1 MKKSIIIAALMA
13 VTIGASAQWFDFSNN
28 KEILEVGFQTGPVG
42 LKTNYNNWGFGGSIN
57 VCGVYVDFLYTSP
70 EHKYDN
76 HVLPIMYNDT
86 SALTINVGY
95 QIPVLPWLKV
105 MPVVGHCHT
114 SAGLTDAT
122 TVNVDVDGESARMYH
137 DFEVTSRRHY
147 FNYGGGLVIHPIDW
161 MSIYGVYTVHA
172 IYGGITFN
180 LGALY

>member
-1 MKKSIIIAALMA
+1 MKKGIIIAVLVAM
-13 VTIGASAQWFDFSNN
+13 TMGASAQWFDFSNN
-28 KEILEVGFQTGPVG
+28 KEIFEVGFQTGPVG
-42 LKTNYNNWGFGGSIN
+42 LKTNYSNWGYGGSIN
-57 VCGVYVDFLYTSP
+57 ICGVVVDFLYTGP

-76 HVLPIMYNDT
+76 HVLPVLYEDT

-122 TVNVDVDGESARMYH
+122 TVNIEVQDESARMYH
-137 DFEVTSRRHY
+137 DFDVTSRRHY
-147 FNYGGGLVIHPIDW
+147 FNYGGGLVIHPVDW
-161 MSIYGVYTVHA
+161 MSVYGVYTVHA

-180 LGALY
+180 LGAIY